1 MDEHYLSKY
10 DETVIDSAIP
20 KQKAFDT
27 VKELIMEYPVSENE
41 PEEENSYLSYNIVAG
56 NSLDV
61 EQNTAFDILD
71 YTLLSA
77 PGAPLK
83 QALLDAGMGKD
94 IMGSYE
100 DGIYQPFFS
109 IVAKNADPKKKD
121 EFVALIRS
129 TLEEIVKKGI
139 DKKAILAGINYMEFR
154 FREADLCFLS
164 KGVNVWTGR
173 V

>member
-1 MDEHYLSKY
+1 MFVNLNNTLKDVRGL
-10 DETVIDSAIP
+10 
-20 KQKAFDT
+20 
-27 VKELIMEYPVSENE
+27 
-41 PEEENSYLSYNIVAG
+41 AG

-139 DKKAILAGINYMEFR
+139 DKKA
-154 FREADLCFLS
+154 S
-164 KGVNVWTGR
+164 KCRKSGNNASVKRRIGQENRGDKKELISYTW
-173 V
+173 

>member
-1 MDEHYLSKY
+1 M
-10 DETVIDSAIP
+10 IDSAIP

-100 DGIYQPFFS
+100 DGIYQPFS
-109 IVAKNADPKKKD
+109 QSLQKMQTQRKKMN
-121 EFVALIRS
+121 LLR
-129 TLEEIVKKGI
+129 
-139 DKKAILAGINYMEFR
+139 
-154 FREADLCFLS
+154 
-164 KGVNVWTGR
+164 
-173 V
+173 

>member
-1 MDEHYLSKY
+1 MEERLNWMDEHYLSKY

-27 VKELIMEYPVSENE
+27 VKELTMEYPVSENE

-71 YTLLSA
+71 YALVSA

-83 QALLDAGMGKD
+83 QALIDAGSVQRSQADMTVERCSRHFCDCKKYQSAGKRA
-94 IMGSYE
+94 
-100 DGIYQPFFS
+100 FS
-109 IVAKNADPKKKD
+109 GCHP
-121 EFVALIRS
+121 
-129 TLEEIVKKGI
+129 
-139 DKKAILAGINYMEFR
+139 
-154 FREADLCFLS
+154 
-164 KGVNVWTGR
+164 
-173 V
+173 